1 MSDFIGTKLTMNLG
15 ERSYDIILK
24 NGALENL
31 YQFARLDRKV
41 AVVTDS
47 GVPAEYAQRVADQ
60 CRESTIITV
69 PQGEASKS
77 FKILETVLRQMLE
90 FNMGRG
96 DLVVAVGGGV
106 VGDLAGFA
114 AAIYMRGI
122 DFINCPTT
130 TLSMIDSSIGGKT
143 AVDLGDT
150 KNIVGAFWQPKLVI
164 VDPAT
169 LSTLPRR
176 HYINGLAEAVK
187 AGLLADPE
195 LFAIFEKGDIDTQI
209 SEIIYR
215 SLRFKKNVVEQDET
229 ERGMRKAL
237 NFGHTI
243 GHGIEAVKGI
253 KGRRTVGLFHG
264 ECVALGMLPMIESKA
279 LQKRVRAVY
288 RRIGLPTRTTYN
300 KEKVLAEMLHD
311 KKAQGGQITVIK
323 VPGLGC
329 WRAETIPVEG
339 LRPLLGVEEEAMK
352 NTFGSDLS
360 LTIFGESHGRAVG
373 AVLDGMAAGVPVD
386 EAFLAACMDKRRARG
401 DGLST
406 TRVEGD
412 AVQFLSGVVN
422 GRTTGTAIALM
433 IENQNTRSGD
443 YAKTADLLRPGH
455 ADYTAY
461 AKYHGYQDAR
471 GGGHFSGR
479 VTAALVAGGAL
490 VLGAL
495 NRAGIEIVTHI
506 GRCAGISD
514 APFALDDPAALAAQ
528 AETLLNKSEGF
539 ALLDGSVEEPMKAAI
554 RAAGAEGDSVGGVLE
569 TAILGLPAGVGEP
582 YFDSVESKLAHLA
595 FSIPAVKG
603 IEFGSGFGFVDQK
616 GSEANDAFR
625 MQGERIVTATNH
637 NAGLNGGISNGMPVV
652 FRTAVKPTPS
662 IYKTQDTVDYMA
674 KKDAELSI
682 QGRHDPCIVPRAAIV
697 QTCAAALAVGDLL
710 TAKYGMAWMEDPTG
724 YRKEVL

>member
-1 MSDFIGTKLTMNLG
+1 
-15 ERSYDIILK
+15 
-24 NGALENL
+24 
-31 YQFARLDRKV
+31 
-41 AVVTDS
+41 
-47 GVPAEYAQRVADQ
+47 
-60 CRESTIITV
+60 
-69 PQGEASKS
+69 
-77 FKILETVLRQMLE
+77 
-90 FNMGRG
+90 MGPLAG
-96 DLVVAVGGGV
+96 QEGGGGV

-339 LRPLLGVEEEAMK
+339 LRPLLGVEE
-352 NTFGSDLS
+352 
-360 LTIFGESHGRAVG
+360 
-373 AVLDGMAAGVPVD
+373 
-386 EAFLAACMDKRRARG
+386 
-401 DGLST
+401 
-406 TRVEGD
+406 
-412 AVQFLSGVVN
+412 
-422 GRTTGTAIALM
+422 
-433 IENQNTRSGD
+433 
-443 YAKTADLLRPGH
+443 
-455 ADYTAY
+455 
-461 AKYHGYQDAR
+461 
-471 GGGHFSGR
+471 
-479 VTAALVAGGAL
+479 
-490 VLGAL
+490 
-495 NRAGIEIVTHI
+495 
-506 GRCAGISD
+506 
-514 APFALDDPAALAAQ
+514 
-528 AETLLNKSEGF
+528 
-539 ALLDGSVEEPMKAAI
+539 
-554 RAAGAEGDSVGGVLE
+554 
-569 TAILGLPAGVGEP
+569 
-582 YFDSVESKLAHLA
+582 
-595 FSIPAVKG
+595 
-603 IEFGSGFGFVDQK
+603 
-616 GSEANDAFR
+616 
-625 MQGERIVTATNH
+625 
-637 NAGLNGGISNGMPVV
+637 
-652 FRTAVKPTPS
+652 
-662 IYKTQDTVDYMA
+662 
-674 KKDAELSI
+674 
-682 QGRHDPCIVPRAAIV
+682 
-697 QTCAAALAVGDLL
+697 
-710 TAKYGMAWMEDPTG
+710 
-724 YRKEVL
+724 